1 MGAKGRAKPKAAAER
16 ARWKPL
22 PGRAKVLVAVLT
34 YSKQVGAEVFGW
46 CCKAIPEMQDHPRV
60 EAVAVGTT
68 FGYPTDRMRNAV
80 CKQALAQGYDFLLM
94 LDDDMVPDCR
104 LGHDPD
110 AKPFLPTALDY
121 CYTQPG
127 PVVVG
132 APYTG
137 GPPAQRVMVMRDRDA
152 QPDAPAG
159 WGKRLDSFTREEA
172 AVMTG
177 FGRVSALPTGCML
190 IDLRCLAVLPPPWF
204 SYEYAD
210 PPFNTVLASTED
222 IVFSRNLSWLGV
234 PQICA
239 WDSWAGHAK
248 PYVTDKPGLCPVDE
262 VPASILKAWEAGW
275 RPKGVG

>member
-1 MGAKGRAKPKAAAER
+1 MGAKGRAKAKAKAGR
-16 ARWKPL
+16 ARWEPL

-94 LDDDMVPDCR
+94 LDDDVHPDLH
-104 LGHDPD
+104 LGHDPQ

-121 CYTQPG
+121 CYGQPG

-137 GPPAQRVMVMRDRDA
+137 GPPAQRVMVMRDRDV

-159 WGKRLDSFTREEA
+159 WGKKLDSYTREEA
-172 AVMTG
+172 AGMTG

-210 PPFNTVLASTED
+210 PPFNTTLASTED

-234 PQICA
+234 PQVCA
-239 WDSWAGHAK
+239 WNSWCGHVKTYTASK
-248 PYVTDKPGLCPVDE
+248 PMPCPVDE
-262 VPASILKAWEAGW
+262 VPANILKAWEAGW
-275 RPKGVG
+275 RPSAG

>member
-1 MGAKGRAKPKAAAER
+1 MKKAKAKKAAPG
-16 ARWKPL
+16 WKPL

-110 AKPFLPTALDY
+110 AKPFLPTALEY
-121 CYTQPG
+121 ACQQTG

-132 APYTG
+132 AP
-137 GPPAQRVMVMRDRDA
+137 
-152 QPDAPAG
+152 
-159 WGKRLDSFTREEA
+159 
-172 AVMTG
+172 
-177 FGRVSALPTGCML
+177 
-190 IDLRCLAVLPPPWF
+190 
-204 SYEYAD
+204 
-210 PPFNTVLASTED
+210 
-222 IVFSRNLSWLGV
+222 
-234 PQICA
+234 
-239 WDSWAGHAK
+239 
-248 PYVTDKPGLCPVDE
+248 
-262 VPASILKAWEAGW
+262 
-275 RPKGVG
+275 

>member
-1 MGAKGRAKPKAAAER
+1 MGAKQRAKAKATAER
-16 ARWKPL
+16 ARWKRL
-22 PGRAKVLVAVLT
+22 PGRARVLVTVLT
-34 YSKQVGAEVFGW
+34 YAKQVGAEVLGW
-46 CCKAIPEMQDHPRV
+46 CCKAIPEMQDHPRA
-60 EAVAVGTT
+60 EAVAVGYT

-94 LDDDMVPDCR
+94 LDDDVVPDLR
-104 LGHDPD
+104 LGSDPD
-110 AKPFLPTALDY
+110 ARPFLPTALEY
-121 CYTQPG
+121 AYAQPG

-159 WGKRLDSFTREEA
+159 WGKKLDSYTREEA
-172 AVMTG
+172 ATMTG

-190 IDLRCLAVLPPPWF
+190 VDLRCLAILPPPWF
-204 SYEYAD
+204 AYEYAD

-239 WDSWAGHAK
+239 WSSWAGHAK

-262 VPASILKAWEAGW
+262 VPTSILKAWEAGW